1 MVYIVCGEASGDL
14 HAANLVAEWK
24 KLNSQT
30 QFRAWGG
37 DRLAAEN
44 VVLDKHISALSFMG
58 FWEVIKNI
66 FVIGSQFRTLKKTL
80 LEAKPKLLV
89 LVDYPGF
96 NLRMAKWA
104 HSQQITVL
112 YYISPTVWAWKK
124 NRVFTIQKYVTKLYC
139 ILPFEVDFYLQFGI
153 KTAYF
158 GHPLLDEIDR
168 FNKTKGRIPSFK
180 KPVLAL
186 LPGSRMQEIEK
197 KLPLMLKAASN
208 FEFTHQIALA
218 CSPNIPL
225 SVYQTLCQGKEVFF
239 NINHTYDLLG
249 VAELALVSS
258 GTATLETALFNV
270 PQVVCYKGSKF
281 SVWLARKLVNIKYIS
296 LVNLIMDA
304 PIVPELIQEHCTAEE
319 MKNELQELLPGMP
332 KRENQLNAYL
342 QLATNLKQAGASRQI
357 AKSMNNFLVS

>member
-14 HAANLVAEWK
+14 HAANLVREWK
-24 KLNSQT
+24 MLNSQI

-37 DRLAAEN
+37 DRLEAEN

-66 FVIGSQFRTLKKTL
+66 FVIGRQFRTLKKTL
-80 LEAKPKLLV
+80 LETQPKLLV

-104 HSQQITVL
+104 HSQQINVL
-112 YYISPTVWAWKK
+112 YYISPTVWAWKRS
-124 NRVFTIQKYVTKLYC
+124 RVFTIQKYVTKLYC
-139 ILPFEVDFYLQFGI
+139 ILPFEVEFYSQFGMQP
-153 KTAYF
+153 AYF

-168 FNKTKGRIPSFK
+168 FNETRGSIPSFE

-208 FEFTHQIALA
+208 FELTHQIALA

-225 SVYQTLCQGKEVFF
+225 SVYQTLCQGKDVFF
-239 NINHTYDLLG
+239 NVNHTYDLLG

-258 GTATLETALFNV
+258 GTATLETALFKV
-270 PQVVCYKGSKF
+270 PQVVCYKGSNF
-281 SVWLARKLVNIKYIS
+281 SVWLARKLVKIKYIS

-304 PIVPELIQEHCTAEE
+304 PILTELIQEHCTSEE
-319 MKNELQELLPGMP
+319 MKNELQDLLPGMP
-332 KRENQLNAYL
+332 KREIQLKAYRH
-342 QLATNLKQAGASRQI
+342 LAISLKQAGASRQI
-357 AKSMNNFLVS
+357 AESMNNYLWS